1 MAARDYIL
9 NNFWW
14 KLLSLL
20 LAALTWL
27 TIKTAFERDQT
38 LLETPVVTESK
49 RSFPAIPI
57 TLMTSAY
64 NTNLYRVD
72 PPMAAVEL
80 GGTQAGLSKLQERD
94 IHVYVDVSD
103 AGDEKRFR
111 RNIQV
116 RVPET
121 VEVTH
126 LTPAYAA
133 IERAPQLSH

>member
-1 MAARDYIL
+1 MAARDYIT

-38 LLETPVVTESK
+38 LQETPVITES
-49 RSFPAIPI
+49 RRNFPAIPI
-57 TLMTSAY
+57 TLLTAAG
-64 NTNLYRVD
+64 NTKVYRVD
-72 PPMAAVEL
+72 PTSVSVEL
-80 GGTQAGLSKLQERD
+80 GGTLVGLSKLQERD

-111 RNIQV
+111 RSIQI
-116 RVPET
+116 RVPDGL
-121 VEVTH
+121 EVSR
-126 LTPAYAA
+126 LIPVRAS
-133 IERAPQLSH
+133 IELVPGP